1 MPPKKKGKGK
11 GGGGGGG
18 GGKSKQLADPKDA
31 MMTMFHNLDQ
41 DKINVLTRRVDET
54 ISEKMNLQRKLEK
67 GEKDTHEFV
76 NYFQHELEKKD
87 ALIAKQNEQLAS
99 AELTLKST
107 VANLKASYEAQ
118 LANMN
123 EDRGKTEVGLRA
135 RLKVLEEELQKLDQ
149 FANDKRVMEDE
160 LKELKEELSRMEAA
174 HVQSSTNQERKFLAE
189 KARMQK
195 EFEGQIQEMREEE
208 LERIQSGQDAE
219 TKKILQENKRIRD
232 ELRFQQEMTGELTA
246 EKRRVQEVNKRLLRE
261 VELYAEKEREYA
273 KQGKAKSGAIAEL
286 TEKCDA
292 LEAMLKDA
300 GRKFGEEKQAV
311 QRALKKDLED
321 QTLDAAGLRQLLRLK
336 NRELQHVKTHART
349 ILEQRTEVETFF
361 LEALDQCKR
370 NIVEE
375 RQQAYRAS
383 LADYRAKM
391 AAATG
396 GGEAGRNVAFPKIR
410 TRQDM
415 MFDDTLNTASNLPVA
430 PNAKVH
436 LGDLNWGDR
445 EKVLRLL
452 FAKINAVQGSVRPMP
467 AHPLAEAQQEARD
480 EQQQMAMRSQM
491 RQQQQQQSQQPQGV
505 GMMEGQ

>member
-1 MPPKKKGKGK
+1 MPPKKGGKKKGVS
-11 GGGGGGG
+11 GGGGAS
-18 GGKSKQLADPKDA
+18 GGKPDGKAKDA
-31 MMTMFHNLDQ
+31 MMTMFHQLDQ
-41 DKINVLTRRVDET
+41 DKINVLTRRVDES
-54 ISEKMNLQRKLEK
+54 ISEKMTLQRKLEK

-87 ALIAKQNEQLAS
+87 ALIAKQNEQLTV
-99 AELTLKST
+99 AESTLKST
-107 VANLKASYEAQ
+107 VASLKGNYEAQ
-118 LANMN
+118 LAAMN

-149 FANDKRVMEDE
+149 FASDKRVMEDE
-160 LKELKEELSRMEAA
+160 LKDVKEELGRMEAA

-195 EFEGQIQEMREEE
+195 EFEAKVLEMREEE
-208 LERIQSGQDAE
+208 LERIQNGQDAE
-219 TKKILQENKRIRD
+219 AKKVIHENKRIRD

-246 EKRRVQEVNKRLLRE
+246 EKRRVQDTNKRLLRE

-273 KQGKAKSGAIAEL
+273 KQGKAKSTAIFEL

-292 LEAMLKDA
+292 LEAMLKDS
-300 GRKFGEEKQAV
+300 GRKFGEEKLAA
-311 QRALKKDLED
+311 QRALRRDLED
-321 QTLDAAGLRQLLRLK
+321 QTLDAAALRQLLRLK

-370 NIVEE
+370 KIVSD

-383 LADYRAKM
+383 LAEYRAKM
-391 AAATG
+391 AAAT
-396 GGEAGRNVAFPKIR
+396 AGDAKVGFPNIR
-410 TRQDM
+410 TRQDL
-415 MFDDTLNTASNLPVA
+415 MFDDALNTASNLPVA
-430 PNAKVH
+430 PSAKVH

-452 FAKINAVQGSVRPMP
+452 FAKINSVQGGVHKMPM
-467 AHPLAEAQQEARD
+467 HPLA
-480 EQQQMAMRSQM
+480 
-491 RQQQQQQSQQPQGV
+491 V
-505 GMMEGQ
+505 EGGRERGGS